1 MSRQELPPGRTLRR
15 SSALAVG
22 LLVIAAAA
30 AAVLWQPRTS
40 QAQEVT
46 VHMSPYCGCCGDWV
60 KHLQRDGFSV
70 ETRMVEDVS
79 VARSTYGV
87 PAGLASC
94 HTAVVGGYVIEGHVP
109 ASDIRR
115 LLAERPQALGLSAPG
130 MPAGAPGMEGAGAEP
145 YQTLLFRA
153 DGGVD
158 VFGRWGPEARTL
170 SPRRFFE
177 R

>member
-1 MSRQELPPGRTLRR
+1 MSRQEQSPGSPLWR
-15 SSALAVG
+15 SSTLIVG

-30 AAVLWQPRTS
+30 AAVLWQPRAS
-40 QAQEVT
+40 AAQDVT
-46 VHMSPYCGCCGDWV
+46 VHASPYCGCCGDWV
-60 KHLQRDGFSV
+60 KHLERDGFSV

-79 VARSTYGV
+79 VARSKYGV
-87 PAGLASC
+87 PPGLASC
-94 HTAVVGGYVIEGHVP
+94 HTAVVGDYVIEGHVP
-109 ASDIRR
+109 AADIRR
-115 LLAERPQALGLSAPG
+115 LLTERPQALGLSVPG
-130 MPAGAPGMEGAGAEP
+130 MPAGTPGMEGAGAEP

-170 SPRRFFE
+170 SPRPFLE